1 MCISEKVNG
10 FLKANGMAPPK
21 AISKRLDMEVLL
33 ENIDEIDERIRGL
46 ALRLEELR
54 ASLPAH
60 SVKPEM
66 LMAIEETEEELED
79 LRRRRR
85 EFKGDKHL
93 DR

>member
-1 MCISEKVNG
+1 MCIPQKVNG
-10 FLKANGMAPPK
+10 FLKANGVSPPK
-21 AISKRLDMEVLL
+21 HISKRLDIETLL
-33 ENIDEIDERIRGL
+33 ENIDEIDERIRNL
-46 ALRLEELR
+46 VLKLEELR

-66 LMAIEETEEELED
+66 LMAIEETEEEIED

-85 EFKGDKHL
+85 ELKGDKHL